1 MDEPAKLYGQEWRG
15 ELLILYGRHEDG
27 SEVAIVLPPGALT
40 VMAASKPPSERKGEW
55 TQATPLPVE
64 FFQVG
69 DMPMEREPLITIE
82 VNTTLGSPLL
92 FVCSIK
98 HAQQLARLLDDT
110 VHKAQQGS
118 TH

>member
-15 ELLILYGRHEDG
+15 EFLILYGRHEDG
-27 SEVAIVLPPGALT
+27 TETAIVLPPDALT
-40 VMAASKPPSERKGEW
+40 ALAASKPPSERKGEW

-64 FFQVG
+64 FFKVS
-69 DMPMEREPLITIE
+69 DMPMEKKPLITIE

-92 FVCSIK
+92 FACSIE